1 MQPAIRRT
9 FINSKGMEQKK
20 AWYDYFT
27 SRVPVVQNLIGREVN
42 ASAFFFT
49 ISPVAKKKKTP
60 PDGMVDKTLH

>member
-1 MQPAIRRT
+1 M
-9 FINSKGMEQKK
+9 SKKK

-49 ISPVAKKKKTP
+49 ISAVAKRKP